1 MVIDL
6 TPDQK
11 STIYRHLTRLNLSE
25 FQDYFEEVLKSGD
38 YALGLM
44 FVNAVKDKVETEAS
58 EKLIALQN
66 MRLASAIGGLA
77 EISWRKNGNGKQDAN
92 GN

>member
-6 TPDQK
+6 TTDQK

-44 FVNAVKDKVETEAS
+44 FVNAVKDKVELEAR
-58 EKLIALQN
+58 KKFFDLQN
-66 MRLASAIGGLA
+66 MRLASITGGLLKV
-77 EISWRKNGNGKQDAN
+77 SWRNKDDPLGY
-92 GN
+92 